1 MALTLEIV
9 SEHREILGDDA
20 VCVFDDAGGT
30 IGRAFENDWVLPDP
44 DKYVSGRHAT
54 IDCKGG
60 AYYLADTSSNGTYVN
75 DEYDAVGQDKPRRLF
90 SGDRLRMGDFE
101 FNVRIDEGENLEL
114 PPEAGPSVVPDHIEQ
129 LVPEVTLRTGLTLL
143 DEDEITGDDEFQ
155 SALFGKEHGAGDDA
169 VEPTSA
175 PGPATEPEP
184 AAAAAAPAAAE
195 APPPAAEASASA
207 EDLFTAFLDG
217 LGLARSDFRDDVD
230 LAEVMQNAG
239 AVVREFVAGTDQLI
253 ASRANLKDAFRLEQT
268 TALPHNN
275 NPLKLSE
282 NTSDSIRQLL
292 IGREGEYLG
301 PRDAVREVCR
311 DLLFHQDA
319 FLEAMSAAFS
329 EFAQR
334 FDPDELIE
342 AFDRMLSRKPLIGA
356 LNHLKYWQ
364 LYTELYPVLVDHAGA
379 RFPQLI
385 VEEFVRAYER
395 EIENARHGISPR
407 TQEAIVATR
416 QSEPEW
422 NTNVEAAFSAV
433 FEVDVDEASN

>member
-1 MALTLEIV
+1 MPLTLEIV

-20 VCVFDDAGGT
+20 VCVFDDTGGT
-30 IGRAFENDWVLPDP
+30 IGRAFENDWILPDP

-90 SGDRLRMGDFE
+90 NGDRLRMGDFE
-101 FNVRIDEGENLEL
+101 FNVRIDEGEDLEL
-114 PPEAGPSVVPDHIEQ
+114 PAEAGPSVVPDHIEQ
-129 LVPEVTLRTGLTLL
+129 LVPEVTLRTGMTLL

-155 SALFGKEHGAGDDA
+155 SALFGQEQAAGDDA
-169 VEPTSA
+169 VDPTTA
-175 PGPATEPEP
+175 PAPATEPEP
-184 AAAAAAPAAAE
+184 AAATASPAPLALPPEAE
-195 APPPAAEASASA
+195 RSVGA
-207 EDLFTAFLDG
+207 EDLFASFLDG
-217 LGLARSDFRDDVD
+217 LGLVRTDFRDDVN

-239 AVVREFVAGTDQLI
+239 EVLREFVAGTDQLI
-253 ASRANLKDAFRLEQT
+253 ASRAGLKDAFRLEQT

-282 NTSDSIRQLL
+282 NTTDSIRQLL

-319 FLEAMSAAFS
+319 FLEAMSAAFA
-329 EFAQR
+329 EFAHR
-334 FDPDELIE
+334 FDPDELVE
-342 AFDRMLSRKPLIGA
+342 AFDRMPSRKPLIGA

-364 LYTELYPVLVDHAGA
+364 HYAELYPVLVDCGGA

-395 EIENARHGISPR
+395 EIENARHGKSR
-407 TQEAIVATR
+407 RAEEAIIATR
-416 QSEPEW
+416 QGEPEW
-422 NTNVEAAFSAV
+422 TTNVQAAFSAV
-433 FEVDVDEASN
+433 FEADVDEASN